1 MTSDVVQ
8 QTCNIMQRLKILKKV
23 VLMFIYSQDFRSMY
37 KNWFQ
42 IFDHLNIGA
51 FIAIDKKV
59 ETLNRSAMLLMG
71 VKKKDVTDQTCH
83 KLCCSIPCHGRC
95 PFQGSV
101 VQSSECPNVEIIDGH
116 GIRHMVT
123 RFVVP
128 LCDSEKNIK
137 GCFTV
142 LQDHSTLSELIQRV
156 EHQER
161 TLKII
166 FDSIDMSIF
175 TVNKGG
181 HVTFFNKAAENISGY
196 DRRQILGKNCSMIF
210 GENNAMCASLLS
222 KTMVNGK
229 SVINKKGRITNIDGE
244 NIPILASYIPLK
256 NEKDM
261 IVGGLATIRDLT
273 LAHQLNQ
280 VIKKQ
285 YTFHDMVG
293 KDPVMQKIFEKTA
306 VIAVTDATVLIEGS
320 TGTGK
325 DLMAKV
331 IHSASRRADKPFVK
345 VNCAAIPND
354 LLESEMFGYVKGA
367 FTGAGKDKK
376 GRFQE
381 ADKGTI
387 FLDEIGDMPLNL
399 QAKLLRVLEDKEFY
413 RLGSPHTIK
422 VDVRIISATNLG
434 LEKLVKEK
442 KFREDLYYRLNVLC
456 IDLPD
461 LKERRPDILLLIKTI
476 LRKLCAI
483 RGYQYHGISE
493 STMELLLNYDY
504 PGNVRELENI
514 LEHALIICQEE
525 MIEPRH
531 LPVHIQNYM
540 GNGIS
545 NGIQALSKISPE
557 HEIEAERIKETLK
570 LNNGNRTRTA
580 KILGMDRTTL
590 WRKIKRYKI

>member
-1 MTSDVVQ
+1 
-8 QTCNIMQRLKILKKV
+8 
-23 VLMFIYSQDFRSMY
+23 MFIDNKAFRAMY
-37 KNWFQ
+37 KNWFE

-51 FIAIDKKV
+51 FVTTDKKV
-59 ETLNRSAMLLMG
+59 KALNRSAMLIMG
-71 VKKKDVTDQTCH
+71 VKKKEVTNQTCH

-95 PFQGSV
+95 PFQGGLLHGT
-101 VQSSECPNVEIIDGH
+101 ECPNVEIINGH

-128 LCDSEKNIK
+128 LYNSEQKVK

-161 TLKII
+161 TLKLI
-166 FDSIDMSIF
+166 FDSIDMGIF

-181 HVTFFNKAAENISGY
+181 HVTFFNTAAENISGY
-196 DRRQILGKNCSMIF
+196 NRRQVLGKNCSMIF
-210 GENNAMCASLLS
+210 GTSDTICASLLS
-222 KTMVNGK
+222 KTMTDGK
-229 SVINKKGRITNIDGE
+229 SLMNRKGMIANIEGE
-244 NIPILASYIPLK
+244 NIPIQASYIPLK

-285 YTFHDMVG
+285 YTFYDMIG
-293 KDPVMQKIFEKTA
+293 KDPVMQKIFEKAA
-306 VIAVTDATVLIEGS
+306 VIAVTDATILIEGS

-331 IHSASRRADKPFVK
+331 IHSASRRTDQPFVK

-367 FTGAGKDKK
+367 FTGADKDKP

-381 ADKGTI
+381 ADGGTI
-387 FLDEIGDMPLNL
+387 FLDEIGDIPLGL

-422 VDVRIISATNLG
+422 VDVRIISATNRG
-434 LEKLVKEK
+434 LEKLVEEK
-442 KFREDLYYRLNVLC
+442 QFREDLYYRLNVLR
-456 IDLPD
+456 IDLPN
-461 LKERRPDILLLIKTI
+461 LKERQPDILLLIKNI

-493 STMELLLNYDY
+493 HAMELLLNYDY

-514 LEHALIICQEE
+514 LEHALIICQKE
-525 MIEPRH
+525 MIETHH
-531 LPVHIQNYM
+531 LPVHIQNWI
-540 GNGIS
+540 GTRLKKNGDTPLNVTS
-545 NGIQALSKISPE
+545 QDE
-557 HEIEAERIKETLK
+557 MEAERIKETLR
-570 LNNGNRTRTA
+570 LHQGNRKKTA
-580 KILGMDRTTL
+580 QTLGIDRTTL
-590 WRKIKRYKI
+590 WRKMKRYKILD

>member
-1 MTSDVVQ
+1 
-8 QTCNIMQRLKILKKV
+8 MQRHATTYKPGV
-23 VLMFIYSQDFRSMY
+23 NFMFIDNKNFRAMY
-37 KNWFQ
+37 NKWFQ

-51 FIAIDKKV
+51 FTTADKKIV
-59 ETLNRSAMLLMG
+59 ALNRSAMLLLG
-71 VKKKDVTDQTCH
+71 VKKSEVTDKTCH

-95 PFQGSV
+95 PFQGGLLLGT
-101 VQSSECPNVEIIDGH
+101 ECPNVEIINGH
-116 GIRHMVT
+116 GARHMVT

-128 LCDSEKNIK
+128 VYTSKKKIK

-166 FDSIDMSIF
+166 FDSIDMVIF

-181 HVTFFNKAAENISGY
+181 HITFFNTAAENISGY
-196 DRRQILGKNCSMIF
+196 DRRQVLGKDCSMIF
-210 GENNAMCASLLS
+210 GTSDKNCSSLLT
-222 KTMVNGK
+222 KTMSDGE
-229 SVINKKGRITNIDGE
+229 SQINQKGRIKNIDGE
-244 NIPILASYIPLK
+244 DIPILASYIPLK
-256 NEKDM
+256 NEKNI

-285 YTFHDMVG
+285 YTFHDMIG

-306 VIAVTDATVLIEGS
+306 VVAATEATILIEGS

-331 IHSASRRADKPFVK
+331 IHSASRRADRPFVK
-345 VNCAAIPND
+345 VNCAAIPNN

-367 FTGAGKDKK
+367 FTGADKDKP

-381 ADKGTI
+381 ADGGTI
-387 FLDEIGDMPLNL
+387 FLDEIGDIPMEL

-413 RLGSPHTIK
+413 QLGSPHTIK
-422 VDVRIISATNLG
+422 VDVRIISATNRG
-434 LEKLVKEK
+434 LEKLVENKE
-442 KFREDLYYRLNVLC
+442 FREDLYYRLNVLR
-456 IDLPD
+456 IDLPN
-461 LKERRPDILLLIKTI
+461 LKERQPDILLLIKAI

-483 RGYQYHGISE
+483 RGYQYRGISE
-493 STMELLLNYDY
+493 HAMELLLNYDY

-525 MIEPRH
+525 LIESHH
-531 LPVHIQNYM
+531 LPIHIQTWVNT
-540 GNGIS
+540 GSKNGANNT
-545 NGIQALSKISPE
+545 NGASFKDDV
-557 HEIEAERIKETLK
+557 EAMRIKETLK
-570 LNNGNRTRTA
+570 LNQGNRKKTA
-580 KILGMDRTTL
+580 QILGIDRTTL
-590 WRKIKRYKI
+590 WRKMKRYNL

>member
-1 MTSDVVQ
+1 
-8 QTCNIMQRLKILKKV
+8 
-23 VLMFIYSQDFRSMY
+23 MFIDNEDFRSMY
-37 KNWFQ
+37 QKWFQ

-51 FIAIDKKV
+51 FVTSDKKV
-59 ETLNRSAMLLMG
+59 EALNRSAMLIMG
-71 VKKKDVTDQTCH
+71 VTKKEVAKRTCH

-95 PFQGSV
+95 PFQGGLLHGA
-101 VQSSECPNVEIIDGH
+101 ECPNVEIINGK

-123 RFVVP
+123 RFIVP
-128 LCDSEKNIK
+128 LYNSQKKIK

-142 LQDHSTLSELIQRV
+142 LQDHSALSELIQRV

-166 FDSIDMSIF
+166 FDSIDMGIF

-181 HVTFFNKAAENISGY
+181 HVTFFNTAAENISGY
-196 DRRQILGKNCSMIF
+196 DRRQVLGKNCSTIF
-210 GENNAMCASLLS
+210 GTSDKICASLLT
-222 KTMVNGK
+222 KTMKDGK
-229 SVINKKGRITNIDGE
+229 PQTNHKGRITNIEGE
-244 NIPILASYIPLK
+244 EIPILANYVPLK
-256 NEKDM
+256 NEKDV

-273 LAHQLNQ
+273 LAQQLNQ

-285 YTFHDMVG
+285 YTFYDMIG
-293 KDPVMQKIFEKTA
+293 KDPVMQKIFEKAA
-306 VIAVTDATVLIEGS
+306 VIAVTEATVLIEGA

-331 IHSASRRADKPFVK
+331 IHSASRRAEQPFVK

-367 FTGAGKDKK
+367 FTGADKDKP

-381 ADKGTI
+381 ADGGTI
-387 FLDEIGDMPLNL
+387 FLDEIGDIPLGL

-422 VDVRIISATNLG
+422 VNVRILSATNRG
-434 LEKLVKEK
+434 LENLVEEK
-442 KFREDLYYRLNVLC
+442 QFREDLYYRLNVLR
-456 IDLPD
+456 IDLPR
-461 LKERRPDILLLIKTI
+461 LKDRQPDILLLIKSI

-493 STMELLLNYDY
+493 NAMNLLLNYDY

-514 LEHALIICQEE
+514 LEHALIICQKEV
-525 MIEPRH
+525 IESHH
-531 LPVHIQNYM
+531 LPVHIQNWT
-540 GNGIS
+540 GPRFENGSDSTIS
-545 NGIQALSKISPE
+545 LSPQDEVEGK
-557 HEIEAERIKETLK
+557 RIKETLK
-570 LNNGNRTRTA
+570 LHRGNRKKTA
-580 KILGMDRTTL
+580 QTLGVDRTTL
-590 WRKIKRYKI
+590 WRKMKRYNIA